1 MIHDDKPVKR
11 RRQASMRGENGVVDK
26 GSQGQV
32 IEEVGKV
39 LPHICSAVHAEALI
53 VETVHL
59 RDLPTHMQ
67 SQKVSPRRTSMRV
80 PSYNPV

>member
-1 MIHDDKPVKR
+1 
-11 RRQASMRGENGVVDK
+11 MRGENGVVDK

-39 LPHICSAVHAEALI
+39 LPHICSAVHAETLI

-67 SQKVSPRRTSMRV
+67 SHKVVPCRASKRV
-80 PSYNPV
+80 PCYNPVQG